1 MIYKFL
7 LFVPLVA
14 SYLPPVPINKLI
26 SDIQT
31 HQIKKLTI
39 KNDLTK
45 AIIENIDSQ
54 EEEINISPLI
64 VQKLVD
70 TAISNDIETS
80 FINQGFNFQNV
91 IAPAMFLGSLLFVNN
106 VFSRNNPLQR
116 PQMDTSSITI
126 LSNVT
131 LDDWAGSE
139 EVKFECA
146 EIVSYLRNNTN
157 YVNVGAKIPKGIL
170 LEGPPGTGK
179 TLLAKAIANE
189 AEAYF
194 ISITGSEFVE
204 LFVGLG
210 AARVRQ
216 LFKDARKN
224 KPTIIFIDEIDAIGR
239 QRGTGLNMGN
249 DEREQT
255 LNQLLAEMDG
265 FVENGNGDI
274 IVLAATNRKDV
285 LDSALLRPG
294 RFDRLINIPLP
305 DTSSRIQ
312 ILNVHARNKQISED
326 VNFDSIAK
334 LTNGFSG
341 AQLENLINEAAIIA
355 ARNGDTVITST
366 YILDALEKITVG
378 IIKKTETRGE
388 ETIERVALH
397 ELGHSLLV
405 LFFKNYFKLEKVS
418 IQASYSGAGGYTL
431 FDDLNK
437 DGLYTKNGLKSRLAI
452 SLGGKAAETI
462 FYGEEFCSSGAVQD
476 LAQANSLARKM
487 AANFGMSKDLE
498 VFYDETVTDQ
508 PFIGRTLGMQ
518 TTYSDATRR
527 KIDTVSLELLTE
539 GFEIAKSIIA
549 KNKHKINKAMLK
561 LLEKKVLTGEELE
574 EILKD

>member
-26 SDIQT
+26 NDIQT

-45 AIIENIDSQ
+45 AIIENVNSQ

-70 TAISNDIETS
+70 TAISNDIDTS
-80 FINQGFNFQNV
+80 FINQGFNFQNI
-91 IAPAMFLGSLLFVNN
+91 IAPTMFLGSLLFVNN
-106 VFSRNNPLQR
+106 IFSRNNPLQR
-116 PQMDTSSITI
+116 QQMDTTITTV
-126 LSNVT
+126 SNVT
-131 LDDWAGSE
+131 LEHWAGSP
-139 EVKFECA
+139 EVLFECA
-146 EIVSYLRNNTN
+146 EIVSYLKNNTN

-179 TLLAKAIANE
+179 TLLAKALANE
-189 AEAYF
+189 AEATF

-216 LFKDARKN
+216 LFKEARKN
-224 KPTIIFIDEIDAIGR
+224 SPTIIFIDEIDAIGR

-255 LNQLLAEMDG
+255 LNQLLSEMDG
-265 FVENGNGDI
+265 FQNLENVL
-274 IVLAATNRKDV
+274 VLAATNRRDV

-294 RFDRLINIPLP
+294 RFDRVINIPLP
-305 DTSSRIQ
+305 DVDSREK

-326 VNFDSIAK
+326 VNFESIAK

-366 YILDALEKITVG
+366 YVLDALEKITVG
-378 IIKKTETRGE
+378 IIKKIETRD
-388 ETIERVALH
+388 TDTLSRVALH
-397 ELGHSLLV
+397 EIGHALMV

-418 IQASYSGAGGYTL
+418 IQATYNGAGGYTL
-431 FDDLNK
+431 YDTLNNN
-437 DGLYTKNGLKSRLAI
+437 GLVTKNELKARLAI
-452 SLGGKAAETI
+452 LLGGKASETA
-462 FYGEEFCSSGAVQD
+462 FFGEEFCSTGATAD
-476 LAQANSLARKM
+476 LSQANSLARKM
-487 AANFGMSKDLE
+487 ISSFGMGKELE
-498 VFYDETVTDQ
+498 LIYDNTVSEM
-508 PFIGRTLGMQ
+508 PFLGKSLATQ
-518 TTYSDATRR
+518 NSYSDATRR
-527 KIDTVSLELLTE
+527 QIDKESLELLKDSYE
-539 GFEIAKSIIA
+539 LSLGVIA
-549 KNKHKINKAMLK
+549 KNKNKINKAIFE
-561 LLEKKVLTGEELE
+561 LLDKKILTGEELE
-574 EILKD
+574 EIFRD